1 MNSGSILTVNGGS
14 SSLKCALFASAK
26 VPQLI
31 RVFNLAGGNHAGNL
45 RQVFDE
51 IDSQREVRPIA
62 AIGHRVVHGGDLYT
76 DPTVIDAEVLASL
89 HKLASLA
96 PLHQPVSLELI
107 EACMGELPGIPQVAC
122 FDTAFHS
129 NMPMEARSYALP
141 RALTD
146 AGIRSYGF
154 HGLSYEYILARL
166 QEMRG
171 DTDQLRIIVAHL
183 GAGAS
188 LCAIR
193 DGQSV
198 ATTMGFSAADGLP
211 MMTRT
216 GSIDPGVLIFLMREH
231 GLGADEIE
239 DLVYRQGGL
248 QGMSGIQGGMQELQ
262 SSDDPRARAAIRFFV
277 YRIAREIGSL
287 TAALGGLDLLVF
299 TGGVGANDESI
310 RNAVSDQLTW
320 LEKSPEIFV
329 IPANEE
335 LMIATHTF
343 RVQNDQGA

>member
-1 MNSGSILTVNGGS
+1 MTSSTILTVNGGS
-14 SSLKCALFASAK
+14 SSLKCALFASAE
-26 VPQLI
+26 VPQRI
-31 RVFNLAGGNHAGNL
+31 RVFKLAGGNHVGDL

-51 IDSQREVRPIA
+51 IDSQRQVGSIA
-62 AIGHRVVHGGDLYT
+62 AIGHRVVHGGDVYT
-76 DPTVIDAEVLASL
+76 DPTVIDADVLASL
-89 HKLASLA
+89 YKLAPLA
-96 PLHQPVSLELI
+96 PLHQTVNLELI
-107 EACMGELPGIPQVAC
+107 EACIAALPKVPQVAC

-129 NMPMEARSYALP
+129 NMPTEARSYAIP
-141 RALTD
+141 REMTET
-146 AGIRSYGF
+146 GIRSYGF

-166 QEMRG
+166 QELRG

-193 DGQSV
+193 GGQSV

-231 GLGADEIE
+231 DLGADEIE
-239 DLVYRQGGL
+239 DLVYRKGGL

-262 SSDDPRARAAIRFFV
+262 RSEDPRARAAIRFFV

-320 LEKSPEIFV
+320 LQKSPEILV

-335 LMIATHTF
+335 LMIAMHTV
-343 RVQNDQGA
+343 RVVDEKGA